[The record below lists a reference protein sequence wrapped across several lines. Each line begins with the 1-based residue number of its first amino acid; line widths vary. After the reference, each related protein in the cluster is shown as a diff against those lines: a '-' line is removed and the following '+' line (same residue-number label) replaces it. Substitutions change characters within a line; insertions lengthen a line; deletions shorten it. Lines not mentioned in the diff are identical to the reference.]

1 MCLCKTIISIIL
13 IFVVE
18 TNIIAQ
24 NDSVSTL
31 KKPYHETFLKK
42 TILPTSL
49 ILTGIALN
57 KSAFEKEFAKNVRNS
72 VGNDF
77 SFAIDDYIQYIPMVE
92 MYGADILGVQAK
104 NHWFDQTKYLAISQL
119 TTALI
124 VQSLKF
130 GLNKTR
136 PNNGSHS
143 FPSGHTSQAFT
154 GATVLF
160 QEFKET
166 NPLLA
171 YSGFAFSTTTGAYRI
186 MNNAHWLSDVVTGA
200 GIGIL
205 VVNLV
210 YYIEPLKNF
219 NPFKKDNTTSFIPYY
234 YENEVGF
241 YFTKSF

>member
-1 MCLCKTIISIIL
+1 MKNTVLFLVILVTIPK
-13 IFVVE
+13 V
-18 TNIIAQ
+18 NAQ
-24 NDSVSTL
+24 NDSSAIVENLHNESIL
-31 KKPYHETFLKK
+31 KKA
-42 TILPTSL
+42 ILPTGL

-57 KSAFEKEFAKNVRNS
+57 KSAFEKQFAKDVRNS

-77 SFAIDDYIQYIPMVE
+77 SFAIDDYIQYVPMVE
-92 MYGADILGVQAK
+92 MYGADLLGVQAK

-166 NPLLA
+166 SPILA

-219 NPFKKDNTTSFIPYY
+219 NPFKKDNTTSLLPYY
-234 YENEVGF
+234 NENEVGF